1 MRNFLI
7 IFGGLVSFLLW
18 ANFIFFDFRKVVNP
32 NSREFLGAMATA
44 ASIIWFSYI
53 VVSGF

>member
-7 IFGGLVSFLLW
+7 IFGGLVNFLLW

-32 NSREFLGAMATA
+32 NSREFLGAIATA

>member
-7 IFGGLVSFLLW
+7 IFGGLVNFLLW
-18 ANFIFFDFRKVVNP
+18 ANFIFFDFRKVADP

-44 ASIIWFSYI
+44 ASIIWLSYI